1 MILFVDFSGRKKL
14 ENKLEN
20 FLEMDIFFVQKNVQK
35 SKVPMDFCKKV
46 VSLHN
51 AHKSDFR
58 VKKVAA

>member
-1 MILFVDFSGRKKL
+1 M
-14 ENKLEN
+14 EN

-51 AHKSDFR
+51 AAKSDFW
-58 VKKVAA
+58 VKKLAA